1 MVHADK
7 LEAALF
13 RTVFSRVEFELFS
26 TIENKARGHDFF
38 NILHNLR
45 NQRFTML
52 IIILSFMP
60 DDN

>member
-7 LEAALF
+7 IVAALF
-13 RTVFSRVEFELFS
+13 RTVFSWVELFS

-38 NILHNLR
+38 YILHKLR
-45 NQRFTML
+45 NQRVMMS
-52 IIILSFMP
+52 IIILSLMP